1 MSLLQVNS
9 SKLIPLAL
17 LLVGLG
23 FLVLIFLFFLGDSHY
38 LPSIGSLQGSLPW
51 CFEGSLR
58 SPHHLPLGGW
68 FLLLVFASFSLPL
81 GM

>member
-1 MSLLQVNS
+1 VSLLQVNS
-9 SKLIPLAL
+9 SKLISLAL

-23 FLVLIFLFFLGDSHY
+23 FLVLIFHSFIRNGHY
-38 LPSIGSLQGSLPW
+38 VFSIGFLQGPFPWYFEAFLP
-51 CFEGSLR
+51 

-68 FLLLVFASFSLPL
+68 FLFLVFASLSLPW